1 MGKNH
6 WPPIKPHKPVN
17 PNPVNPNPPAPGV
30 PLIWWAEK
38 ADDRLVESVL
48 VKDNMVTPAEAANVG
63 IATLIIQRDDGS
75 LWRVK
80 EDKAPYTWVQVN
92 TPGDGKAGDPYKT
105 IDWTQVPETGIE
117 PWTRVVVT
125 TESAQTFKI
134 NTTGQGDSFEIVD
147 VERLFAAYP
156 VTLIPPQHF
165 NFPIINIAEAQ
176 LVLDTLGEGS
186 TWRFLII
193 EGDIVVENVP

>member
-1 MGKNH
+1 MGRHNY
-6 WPPIKPHKPVN
+6 PPVKPPHKPDPV
-17 PNPVNPNPPAPGV
+17 NPVNPNPPAPGV
-30 PLIWWAEK
+30 PLIWWTENAAGRLNTD
-38 ADDRLVESVL
+38 ADGKTDAQ
-48 VKDNMVTPAEAANVG
+48 KANVG
-63 IATLIIQRDDGS
+63 VATLIIQRDDGS

-92 TPGDGKAGDPYKT
+92 PPGDGKAGDPYKT
-105 IDWTQVPETGIE
+105 IDWTQVPDTGIE

-125 TESAQTFKI
+125 TESAKTFKI

-165 NFPIINIAEAQ
+165 NFPVINIAEAQ

>member
-1 MGKNH
+1 MGRHNY
-6 WPPIKPHKPVN
+6 PPVKPPHKPDPV
-17 PNPVNPNPPAPGV
+17 NPVNPNPPAPGV
-30 PLIWWAEK
+30 PLIWWTENAAGRLNTD
-38 ADDRLVESVL
+38 ADGKTDAQ
-48 VKDNMVTPAEAANVG
+48 KANVG
-63 IATLIIQRDDGS
+63 VATLIIQRDDGS

-105 IDWTQVPETGIE
+105 IDWKQVPDTGIE

-125 TESAQTFKI
+125 TESAKTFKI

-165 NFPIINIAEAQ
+165 NFPVINIAEAQ

>member
-1 MGKNH
+1 MGRHNY
-6 WPPIKPHKPVN
+6 PPIKPPNKPAPV
-17 PNPVNPNPPAPGV
+17 NPVNPNPPAPGV
-30 PLIWWAEK
+30 PLIWWTENAAGRLNTD
-38 ADDRLVESVL
+38 ADGKTDAQ
-48 VKDNMVTPAEAANVG
+48 KANVG
-63 IATLIIQRDDGS
+63 VATLIIQRDDGS

-105 IDWTQVPETGIE
+105 IDWKQVPDTGIE

-125 TESAQTFKI
+125 TESAKTFKI

>member
-1 MGKNH
+1 MGRHNY
-6 WPPIKPHKPVN
+6 PPIKPPNKPAPV
-17 PNPVNPNPPAPGV
+17 NPVNPNPPAPGV
-30 PLIWWAEK
+30 PLIWWTENAAGRLNTD
-38 ADDRLVESVL
+38 ADGKTDAQ
-48 VKDNMVTPAEAANVG
+48 KANVG
-63 IATLIIQRDDGS
+63 VATLIIQRDDGS

-105 IDWTQVPETGIE
+105 IDWKQVPDTGIE

-125 TESAQTFKI
+125 TESAKTFKI

-165 NFPIINIAEAQ
+165 NFPVINIAEAQ

>member
-1 MGKNH
+1 MGRHNY
-6 WPPIKPHKPVN
+6 PPIKPPNKPAPV
-17 PNPVNPNPPAPGV
+17 NPVNPNPPAPGV
-30 PLIWWAEK
+30 PLIWWTENAAGRLNTDADGKTDAEK
-38 ADDRLVESVL
+38 
-48 VKDNMVTPAEAANVG
+48 ANVG

-125 TESAQTFKI
+125 TESAKTFKI